1 VPRSWVQSCT
11 VSESMAIVTYRY
23 VFRWGG
29 CRLGAPFW
37 PSAPAV
43 SPQAGAGSGEPRRPP
58 DHSALGPDVN
68 ATQWPRIAFERS
80 HPGQVLGLL
89 RPIAEPVRRPDFA
102 HAQLDVNL
110 TCPSTHFR
118 PQPGRYAGTQIAQNR
133 LNGRTQQTMSCAM
146 VPAQGRSSAET
157 LTHSGRRSTEGFSTD
172 KNHPNG

>member
-68 ATQWPRIAFERS
+68 ATQWPRIAFERFPPRTS
-80 HPGQVLGLL
+80 SRAVAADCGTCAPPRL
-89 RPIAEPVRRPDFA
+89 RARTAGRESDVSKHAFPPPAGAVRRHADCSKSAKRTNPADNVMRDGASAGQIVGRNPD
-102 HAQLDVNL
+102 
-110 TCPSTHFR
+110 TFR
-118 PQPGRYAGTQIAQNR
+118 
-133 LNGRTQQTMSCAM
+133 QT
-146 VPAQGRSSAET
+146 V
-157 LTHSGRRSTEGFSTD
+157 D
-172 KNHPNG
+172 